1 MATTTGDPEAL
12 VIEYADI
19 WNDREFARLSDTVA
33 ESFTFTSPTSGTIR
47 GRENVE
53 SYARDVTEAFP
64 DFEITVHEM
73 LVGENLVM
81 TESTIS
87 GTHEGEFDGIPPTNE
102 TVELRDMA
110 KFVVEDG
117 KLQEER
123 TFFDQH
129 DFLAQLGLLE
139 E

>member
-1 MATTTGDPEAL
+1 MATTTGDPKAL
-12 VIEYADI
+12 VTEYAEI
-19 WNDREFARLSDTVA
+19 WNDQEFERFSDTVA
-33 ESFTFTSPTSGTIR
+33 DSFTFTSPTSGTIR

-53 SYARDVTEAFP
+53 AYARDVAAAFP

-73 LVGENLVM
+73 LAGENLVM

-87 GTHEGEFDGIPPTNE
+87 GTHEGAFDGIPATNE
-102 TVELRDMA
+102 TVEIRDMA

-117 KLQEER
+117 KLQDEH
-123 TFFDQH
+123 TFFDRH
-129 DFLAQLGLLE
+129 EFLGQLGLLE